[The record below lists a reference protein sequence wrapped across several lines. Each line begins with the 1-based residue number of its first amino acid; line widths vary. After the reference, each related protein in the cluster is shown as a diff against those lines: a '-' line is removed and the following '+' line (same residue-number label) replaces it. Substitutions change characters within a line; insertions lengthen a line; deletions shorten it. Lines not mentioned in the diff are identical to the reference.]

1 MKQLR
6 IFSIISCFVMSLY
19 FLIFSFSGI
28 SIAEQTSVKK
38 CISNCVQKQQVC
50 LNINADKRLCNVEYK
65 NCAAKCNS
73 ESGSSP
79 SKQPSTQPSKQ
90 QGSNATEKPMC

>member
-6 IFSIISCFVMSLY
+6 IFPLISCFVISLY

-28 SIAEQTSVKK
+28 SIAEQTSIEK

-50 LNINADKRLCNVEYK
+50 LNINADKRLCNVEYEK
-65 NCAAKCNS
+65 CAAKCNS

-79 SKQPSTQPSKQ
+79 SKQPTTQPSTQ
-90 QGSNATEKPMC
+90 QGSKTNPG